1 MCGDDAMKGSK
12 SVNLGKGV
20 TVFFL
25 GGGEPFFLQLPL
37 IIFFFFSNFIVRA
50 ALSEGWACICF
61 SSLGLGVGACTC
73 FPLSQ
78 TAAKRKEKRKLTLC
92 VWFPLSQTAAA
103 QLHSRPC
110 PVGIW
115 RACMHM
121 YMRMYT
127 YVYIHLYLSNEC
139 GTTPLAP
146 LSCDE

>member
-1 MCGDDAMKGSK
+1 MCVYVCGDDAMKGSK

-50 ALSEGWACICF
+50 ALSEGWAVICG

-110 PVGIW
+110 PVMNKCVFTQCTCTCI
-115 RACMHM
+115 
-121 YMRMYT
+121 
-127 YVYIHLYLSNEC
+127 YVYTCTSNC
-139 GTTPLAP
+139 CCCVSMSKVCL
-146 LSCDE
+146 